1 MTRRTLRPKRRLRT
15 TTRTLTSVL
24 TKQRTTIPTRTR
36 TRTKKKNRK
45 TTFSPVRQPLLQPR
59 QNRWTSSVLILTL
72 LPRLVSLFVLLRGLL
87 VMTSLAVIA
96 MVEVVVG
103 ELETM
108 RAVTSVVVVVSVVGL
123 RVASGTV
130 TSVRGRLAK
139 KPHLPVNLP
148 RAVVAMTRT
157 GMNWTSGCGTILSR
171 RSRRHPHRLRKQLV
185 MMMMTLELIRRSGR
199 RHPGTITK
207 LQVVVVAVVAA
218 VVEAAIGGVPRNLRA
233 CEQSLPGLMTTVRWA
248 PMMT

>member
-1 MTRRTLRPKRRLRT
+1 MIRTTLRPKRRLRT

-24 TKQRTTIPTRTR
+24 TKQRTTIPTRT

-45 TTFSPVRQPLLQPR
+45 TTSASDRQRFLQPR
-59 QNRWTSSVLILTL
+59 QSRWTSSVLILTL

-96 MVEVVVG
+96 MGEVVVG

-139 KPHLPVNLP
+139 KPHQPVNLP
-148 RAVVAMTRT
+148 RAGVAMTPT

-171 RSRRHPHRLRKQLV
+171 LFRRHPHRLRKRLA
-185 MMMMTLELIRRSGR
+185 MMMTLELIRRSGR
-199 RHPGTITK
+199 RHPGTKPK
-207 LQVVVVAVVAA
+207 LQVVVVAVVAG
-218 VVEAAIGGVPRNLRA
+218 VVVAAIGGVPRILRA
-233 CEQSLPGLMTTVRWA
+233 CVQSLPGLMTTVRWA

>member
-1 MTRRTLRPKRRLRT
+1 MTRRTLRPKRRPRT

-36 TRTKKKNRK
+36 TRTKKKNRRK
-45 TTFSPVRQPLLQPR
+45 TSAPVRQLLLQPR

-96 MVEVVVG
+96 MGEVVVG

-108 RAVTSVVVVVSVVGL
+108 RAITSVVVVVSVVGL

-139 KPHLPVNLP
+139 KPHQPVNLP

-171 RSRRHPHRLRKQLV
+171 LSRRHPHRLRKQLV
-185 MMMMTLELIRRSGR
+185 MMMTLELIRRSGR

-218 VVEAAIGGVPRNLRA
+218 VVEAAIGGVPRILRA

>member
-1 MTRRTLRPKRRLRT
+1 MIRTTLRPKQRPRT

-24 TKQRTTIPTRTR
+24 TKQRTKIPTRT
-36 TRTKKKNRK
+36 KKNRK
-45 TTFSPVRQPLLQPR
+45 STFSPVRQRLLQPR
-59 QNRWTSSVLILTL
+59 QNRWTSSVLILTP

-96 MVEVVVG
+96 TGEVVVG

-148 RAVVAMTRT
+148 RAGVAMTRT
-157 GMNWTSGCGTILSR
+157 GMNWTSGCGTIPSRLSGR
-171 RSRRHPHRLRKQLV
+171 PPHRLRKQLA
-185 MMMMTLELIRRSGR
+185 MMMTLERNRRSVR

-218 VVEAAIGGVPRNLRA
+218 VVEAAIGGVPRILRA

>member
-1 MTRRTLRPKRRLRT
+1 M
-15 TTRTLTSVL
+15 
-24 TKQRTTIPTRTR
+24 
-36 TRTKKKNRK
+36 
-45 TTFSPVRQPLLQPR
+45 
-59 QNRWTSSVLILTL
+59 ILTL
-72 LPRLVSLFVLLRGLL
+72 PPRLVSLFVLLRGLL

-108 RAVTSVVVVVSVVGL
+108 RAITSVVVVVSVVGL

-139 KPHLPVNLP
+139 KPHQPVNRP
-148 RAVVAMTRT
+148 RAVGAMKRT

-171 RSRRHPHRLRKQLV
+171 LSRRHPHRLRKQLV
-185 MMMMTLELIRRSGR
+185 MMMTLELIRRSGR

-218 VVEAAIGGVPRNLRA
+218 VVEAAIGGVPRILRA

>member
-1 MTRRTLRPKRRLRT
+1 MIRTTLRPKQRPRT

-24 TKQRTTIPTRTR
+24 TKQRTKIPTRT
-36 TRTKKKNRK
+36 KKNRK
-45 TTFSPVRQPLLQPR
+45 TTFSPVRQRLLQPR

-87 VMTSLAVIA
+87 VMTSRAVIA
-96 MVEVVVG
+96 MGEVVVG

-157 GMNWTSGCGTILSR
+157 GMNWTSGCGTIPSR
-171 RSRRHPHRLRKQLV
+171 LFGRPLHRLRKQLA
-185 MMMMTLELIRRSGR
+185 MMMTLERNRRSVR
-199 RHPGTITK
+199 RHPGTILK
-207 LQVVVVAVVAA
+207 LQVVVVAVVVA

>member
-1 MTRRTLRPKRRLRT
+1 MTRTKLRPKRRLRT

-36 TRTKKKNRK
+36 TKKNRK
-45 TTFSPVRQPLLQPR
+45 KTSASVRQLLLQPR

-87 VMTSLAVIA
+87 VMTSRAVIA
-96 MVEVVVG
+96 MGEVVVG

-157 GMNWTSGCGTILSR
+157 GMNWTSGCGTIPSR
-171 RSRRHPHRLRKQLV
+171 LFGRPLHRLRKQLV
-185 MMMMTLELIRRSGR
+185 MMMTLELIRRSGR

-218 VVEAAIGGVPRNLRA
+218 VVEAAIGGVPRNLQA

>member
-1 MTRRTLRPKRRLRT
+1 MTRRTLRPKRRPRT

-36 TRTKKKNRK
+36 TRKKNRRK
-45 TTFSPVRQPLLQPR
+45 TSAPVRQLLLQPR

-72 LPRLVSLFVLLRGLL
+72 PPRLVSLFVLLRGLL

-96 MVEVVVG
+96 MGEVVVG

-108 RAVTSVVVVVSVVGL
+108 RAITSVVVVVSVVGL

-139 KPHLPVNLP
+139 KPHQPVNLP

-171 RSRRHPHRLRKQLV
+171 LSRRHPHRLRKQLV
-185 MMMMTLELIRRSGR
+185 MMMTLELIRRSGR

-218 VVEAAIGGVPRNLRA
+218 VVEAAIGGVPRILRA